1 MHAVK
6 RQNPSTFAN
15 PMSGANHPYEYALI
29 STKITQQLCTHNQ
42 TLRTKRLHVTIL
54 TSPKNHQNA
63 KPTHQ
68 SKQCYSQANL
78 TPSKIHRLHQSVHLD
93 TIQHS
98 HHPPQSTLGANT
110 PNLQANTIESR
121 DTYNNTPKPNAKPT
135 YITVETSKLKPTPRV
150 NREPNLP
157 PRHKT
162 ITIKSTNHLA
172 TQVPIATKQHTKP
185 KNIQKLP
192 HTRQDQNSTFTPKYH
207 SGNTAN
213 THLDVYNS
221 ATLKTLLHTT
231 SAAHPPQ
238 SIKIP
243 THSPRAAHLANTNP
257 KPCLTDV
264 PKQTAIQ
271 QAQNPTQPTEPAHP
285 SQHAPNQTSKWY
297 THANHSY
304 GAPATLQNA
313 TQANPPV
320 TTPHLNPHLNHP
332 SSTPKRTVPHIKPKA
347 CHQKSPQ
354 SAYKPSTTT
363 QNASTAKT
371 RNKSAGTA
379 LPQIRKSHSDS
390 LYKAKHPK
398 SRKPQNPR
406 KYPTCSMPLYY
417 VNHKDA
423 KYQNTNPCFHRNN
436 TVLPNHLQR
445 VHTEKTEQ
453 LTKQNP
459 HTQAT
464 KHPNATQ
471 HTQSNCARIIHNPKA
486 TTHSKP
492 HTTSQHTTQAEIPA
506 HKTPSI
512 NLPNTIMYNEAS
524 KTQNST
530 LDTTIKH
537 SHTAKP
543 TAKRHDHPST
553 TNEKVSHKLSITK
566 LSATTTNYPYT
577 NLHQPSPG
585 ANQSP
590 PSNQTHGKPQHPNA
604 RNHTQKCGLTLKTG
618 ISDSSNNTREKLQ
631 CFGGANQIYQH
642 QSRKS
647 RARANHQTNQAAKAK
662 QPAND
667 TLSPKVSFEGIQR
680 KPKSTSSYRP
690 TTNHRQTIR
699 LIHPGNIH
707 PESIYASIHKV
718 SPHNKFTN
726 LNPRYH
732 IQINAGYKEFN

>member
-135 YITVETSKLKPTPRV
+135 YITVETSKLKSTHSLPLALIGSPTSHLGTKRLLLNPPTISQRKYPSQPNNTQ
-150 NREPNLP
+150 NRKTSRNYRTQDKIKIQRLHLNTILETLQIPTSTPSTHNLC
-157 PRHKT
+157 R
-162 ITIKSTNHLA
+162 
-172 TQVPIATKQHTKP
+172 
-185 KNIQKLP
+185 
-192 HTRQDQNSTFTPKYH
+192 
-207 SGNTAN
+207 
-213 THLDVYNS
+213 
-221 ATLKTLLHTT
+221 
-231 SAAHPPQ
+231 HPPQ

-347 CHQKSPQ
+347 CHQKHSENPQ
-354 SAYKPSTTT
+354 
-363 QNASTAKT
+363 
-371 RNKSAGTA
+371 
-379 LPQIRKSHSDS
+379 QIRGHRTPANQKIPRNQAVVNHHASNPKQPVRQPIQSQAS
-390 LYKAKHPK
+390 K

-445 VHTEKTEQ
+445 
-453 LTKQNP
+453 
-459 HTQAT
+459 
-464 KHPNATQ
+464 
-471 HTQSNCARIIHNPKA
+471 
-486 TTHSKP
+486 
-492 HTTSQHTTQAEIPA
+492 AEIPA